1 MVMNA
6 VLHKRL
12 IELCCKNYFDKR
24 YDKEIRKLLTNSVE
38 WDFIIKESL
47 GDGIFQFIYSSLKEN
62 RGILPENILNRLK
75 ETYRKEVAR
84 DVYLLCEAEKALKS
98 LNQQKIPVMAL
109 KGTAFAETI
118 YRGTNTRAMC
128 DIDILIREKDLD
140 AVQQSLFELGY
151 RFLFTVE
158 GNHST
163 YVKKE
168 KKDVRM
174 EVHWDIYDRPNPL
187 KKYAFGI
194 DLDEIWEDAVLI
206 KVGKEEVLGMSP
218 EDLVIYLCCH
228 GLKDFYTTPK
238 WLIDFDRLIKYYGG
252 SLDWKKVI
260 EKTERYRVKKTV
272 YYSFEY
278 VNELFNDLVP
288 KDVLVALRPGR
299 FQRLDRFALKKT
311 MQTDAPMFWRFL
323 LYFCCI
329 DGLLHKIMA
338 LSGFPAYIFKR
349 FFRPNIA
356 EGSRPSSPC

>member
-1 MVMNA
+1 MNE
-6 VLHKRL
+6 VLSKSL
-12 IELCCKNYFDKR
+12 ISFCCKNYFDKR
-24 YDKEIRKLLTNSVE
+24 YDKEVRGLLTNPLE

-47 GDGIFQFIYSSLKEN
+47 GDGTFQFIYPSLKKN
-62 RGILPENILNRLK
+62 RDILPENILNRLEK
-75 ETYRKEVAR
+75 IYRKEAAC
-84 DVYLLCEAEKALKS
+84 DVYLLYEAEKALRS

-118 YRGTNTRAMC
+118 YSGTNTRAMC
-128 DIDILIREKDLD
+128 DIDILVREKDLD
-140 AVQQSLFELGY
+140 AVEKSLFELGY
-151 RFLFTVE
+151 VFLFTVE

-168 KKDVRM
+168 REGVRM

-194 DLDEIWEDAVLI
+194 DLDEIWEDAVPI

-238 WLIDFDRLIKYYGG
+238 WLIDFDRLIKYYGDG
-252 SLDWKKVI
+252 LDWKKVI

-278 VNELFNDLVP
+278 VNELFNDLIP
-288 KDVLVALRPGR
+288 KDVLAALRPMR

-329 DGLLHKIMA
+329 DGLLYKIMA
-338 LSGFPAYIFKR
+338 LSELPVYRLKR
-349 FFRPNIA
+349 FLRPNIA